1 MHFFLV
7 HLLSSLSFRLHFHR
21 LSSLSSVS
29 LYFIELIPI
38 LLFLHSYIPR
48 GSCFP
53 PSLPLSTLF
62 SALALV
68 VVFDPPSSPPP
79 PSKLLPMHC
88 QSCISLTSLGSRV
101 SCPSHSD
108 FIPSLLVCL
117 SHFLTASRHPHSLW
131 PNSTLFNKIR
141 D

>member
-1 MHFFLV
+1 MCVCVSMLECIYITYMQGYDKMATDCIGKLRPSLCIFFLV

-79 PSKLLPMHC
+79 PLSCYLCIVSLVFLLLHWV
-88 QSCISLTSLGSRV
+88 LE
-101 SCPSHSD
+101 
-108 FIPSLLVCL
+108 
-117 SHFLTASRHPHSLW
+117 
-131 PNSTLFNKIR
+131 
-141 D
+141 